1 MSAENAPQDVLD
13 PQYEQRIKF
22 NDQGLVLAVIQ
33 DWDNK
38 DVLMV
43 AWMNRVALARTLS
56 TGRVW
61 FWSRSRQEYWRKG
74 DTSGHIQLVKNVSLD
89 CDGDSLLVQVE
100 QVGSACHTGE
110 RTCFLAG
117 GELLLTHNGESEKQ

>member
-1 MSAENAPQDVLD
+1 MTNLADTAHDVLD
-13 PQYEQRIKF
+13 PEYEQRIKF
-22 NDQGLVLAVIQ
+22 NEQGLVLAVIQ
-33 DWDNK
+33 DCRNK

-74 DTSGHIQLVKNVSLD
+74 DTSGHIQLVRSVSID
-89 CDGDSLLVQVE
+89 CDGDSLLVLVD

-117 GELLLTHNGESEKQ
+117 GELAVRNIIDSDS